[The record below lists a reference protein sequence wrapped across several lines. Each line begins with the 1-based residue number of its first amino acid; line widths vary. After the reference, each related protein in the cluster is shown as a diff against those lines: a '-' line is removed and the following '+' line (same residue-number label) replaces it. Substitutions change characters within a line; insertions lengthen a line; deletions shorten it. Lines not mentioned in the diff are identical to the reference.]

1 MDEVWNFICDHY
13 IEMISATVV
22 LTLIVAFTFYYCFY
36 VVQKPRLVV
45 GNPALASFLKESI
58 TSLGERYWPTLW
70 FYNTHLM
77 TPMNLPVRGLNPKL
91 TFRRELLDTAD
102 GGQISLDWYVA
113 STTVQNQNGE
123 IVMEETVVASSQP
136 VMLFLPGITGH
147 SQAEYFR
154 SLVPIAHSIGY
165 RVAIMNYRGLDGRPL
180 RSPRLY
186 CAATFEDL
194 TTSLEH
200 IRSKHMQTT
209 AAGNRTKL
217 VAAGISMGGTLLSS
231 YLAATGTESLVDAA
245 MLISTCWD
253 FVAGSH
259 NLERNCLT
267 RLANAY
273 LTNGLVRVV
282 QANRE
287 YLLANTPPGVTY
299 DMDSIVKCR
308 SLRTFDEAFTRKMF
322 GFKSCDDYYEHS
334 TTKDKIGL
342 IRIPTLAINAADD
355 FILPEKDI
363 PMSQVA
369 ASSHVAMLVTAR
381 GGHIGFIDG
390 LLPRPGS
397 TFYLERLM
405 KQYLSALYVLPANPR
420 HLLSC

>member
-13 IEMISATVV
+13 IEMISATV
-22 LTLIVAFTFYYCFY
+22 
-36 VVQKPRLVV
+36 PRLVV

-113 STTVQNQNGE
+113 STTVQDQNGE

-299 DMDSIVKCR
+299 DMDAI
-308 SLRTFDEAFTRKMF
+308 
-322 GFKSCDDYYEHS
+322 YH
-334 TTKDKIGL
+334 KDKIGL

-397 TFYLERLM
+397 SFYLERLM

-420 HLLSC
+420 HLLSV

>member
-1 MDEVWNFICDHY
+1 
-13 IEMISATVV
+13 
-22 LTLIVAFTFYYCFY
+22 
-36 VVQKPRLVV
+36 
-45 GNPALASFLKESI
+45 
-58 TSLGERYWPTLW
+58 
-70 FYNTHLM
+70 
-77 TPMNLPVRGLNPKL
+77 
-91 TFRRELLDTAD
+91 
-102 GGQISLDWYVA
+102 
-113 STTVQNQNGE
+113 
-123 IVMEETVVASSQP
+123 
-136 VMLFLPGITGH
+136 
-147 SQAEYFR
+147 
-154 SLVPIAHSIGY
+154 
-165 RVAIMNYRGLDGRPL
+165 MNYRGLDGRPL

-231 YLAATGTESLVDAA
+231 YLAAAGTESLVDAA

-355 FILPEKDI
+355 FILPEKG
-363 PMSQVA
+363 A
-369 ASSHVAMLVTAR
+369 K
-381 GGHIGFIDG
+381 ID
-390 LLPRPGS
+390 LLI
-397 TFYLERLM
+397 
-405 KQYLSALYVLPANPR
+405 
-420 HLLSC
+420 